1 MSESQFLKWLI
12 VGSHAIFA
20 SILLVSSGQTSRQVG
35 TLRSLVIV
43 LLLNGVY
50 AWCWAN
56 HLFLGKV
63 TAVAGS
69 RSIGVNL
76 ALCTLLLSRYKAG
89 PPQFCHHSGILESFI
104 VISVCLGSRISDGI
118 FCLVEL
124 SIYRHA
130 GFWAALA
137 DEQKC
142 VVSTCFPGIC
152 FLAHPET

>member
-1 MSESQFLKWLI
+1 MWLI

-20 SILLVSSGQTSRQVG
+20 WILLVSSGQTRQVG

-76 ALCTLLLSRYKAG
+76 VLCTLLLSRYKAG
-89 PPQFCHHSGILESFI
+89 AP
-104 VISVCLGSRISDGI
+104 SVLPSSRHPG
-118 FCLVEL
+118 EL
-124 SIYRHA
+124 YHDIRMLRLPD
-130 GFWAALA
+130 F
-137 DEQKC
+137 
-142 VVSTCFPGIC
+142 
-152 FLAHPET
+152 